1 MTGMAALSY
10 RNQHSGYSREL
21 VGLKCNSR
29 RMAWRLENVD
39 IDAPP
44 VCSPVELQWKATV
57 ACGGAWDLFEVLG
70 CTFLTVRLE
79 TYCTPVAYPF
89 SMGICFCPP
98 ACSRRRIPTRM
109 RLFSCILDLQYAMVE
124 SPKDKGQCSHAIHL
138 KGIFATAFH
147 ELHLCR
153 RSHFACSAAK
163 PPFLCILLA
172 YGVGTLSQP
181 VFRIHLDAEGQN

>member
-1 MTGMAALSY
+1 
-10 RNQHSGYSREL
+10 
-21 VGLKCNSR
+21 
-29 RMAWRLENVD
+29 
-39 IDAPP
+39 
-44 VCSPVELQWKATV
+44 
-57 ACGGAWDLFEVLG
+57 
-70 CTFLTVRLE
+70 
-79 TYCTPVAYPF
+79 
-89 SMGICFCPP
+89 MGICFCPP

-109 RLFSCILDLQYAMVE
+109 RLFSCILDLQHAMGE
-124 SPKDKGQCSHAIHL
+124 SPKDKGRCSRAIHL

-181 VFRIHLDAEGQN
+181 VFRIHLEGRINSHRSSVVYFRPIRPGPVDGPRGCSRPPSPAGPLRSKISGRPLPGVPTPFFS